1 MMIHQDIQELI
12 NNIQNHQQQ
21 YQNNILQ
28 LTQVVLEL
36 KEENNRLRML
46 NHNLEDQLQKLVNE
60 SVTQEEDTPI
70 EEQHI
75 SGKDRLQGFYDD
87 GIHVC
92 HELFGKRRQS
102 SEDCLFCQDVLM
114 RLSKG

>member
-1 MMIHQDIQELI
+1 MIHQDIQELI
-12 NNIQNHQQQ
+12 NNIQSQQQQ

-28 LTQVVLEL
+28 LTQVVLDL

-46 NHNLEDQLQKLVNE
+46 NHNLEDQLQKYVKE
-60 SVTQEEDTPI
+60 SSVQEESPNEDH
-70 EEQHI
+70 HI
-75 SGKDRLQGFYDD
+75 SGKERLQGFYDD

-114 RLSKG
+114 RLTQG